1 MIFYPQ
7 SIAFKPNYRSP
18 SNIANASLIAIGNA
32 TNNNKFVHILKT
44 DWTGN
49 DTRNN
54 SLSPHN
60 SYTPGNSPHL
70 SVNRLY
76 SMTIPPNSLIKV
88 KKPSKSFIYISGGTN
103 GLYNQAEPDQFTSV
117 TKIGY
122 TD

>member
-7 SIAFKPNYRSP
+7 SVAIKANYRSP
-18 SNIANASLIAIGNA
+18 SNIENASLIACGNA
-32 TNNNKFVHILKT
+32 TSSNKFLHILKT

-49 DTRNN
+49 DTRDN

-60 SYTPGNSPHL
+60 SYTLGNSPHL
-70 SVNRLY
+70 GTNRLY
-76 SMTIPPNSLIKV
+76 SMTLPPNSLIKV
-88 KKPSKSFIYISGGTN
+88 KKPSKSFVYVSGGTN
-103 GLYNQAEPDQFTSV
+103 GLYNGNEPDQFTTI